1 MGGRLT
7 GEVAIVTGSTRGL
20 GREIA
25 RVFAEEGAAVIVTGR
40 DTERGE
46 GVAAALRGL
55 GPAAVF
61 IPADLA
67 VEEDCQRLVGGA
79 VQSFGRLSIL
89 VNNAYSSDAIAG
101 DRPVGDLTTAAWESI
116 LRVNLTAVIWMCRFA
131 VVEMRSSGG
140 GSIVN
145 ISARAAE
152 RGTPGMAAHAATK
165 GAINAL
171 TRSIAVDYAP
181 DHIRANA
188 VAPGH
193 VLHETRDADMTRDR
207 RDLLEGMHLT
217 RLATAT
223 DIAHGVLYLASRE
236 AEVVTGTILALD
248 GGSSTARAWTLG
260 GPDPRWRWPRP
271 EGRP

>member
-1 MGGRLT
+1 LS

-20 GREIA
+20 GREVA
-25 RVFAEEGAAVIVTGR
+25 RLFAEEGASVVVTGR
-40 DTERGE
+40 DAGRGE
-46 GVAAALRGL
+46 KVAGDLRETGAAAAFVAADL
-55 GPAAVF
+55 G
-61 IPADLA
+61 
-67 VEEDCQRLVGGA
+67 VEEDCRRLVET
-79 VQSFGRLSIL
+79 VVDTFGRLTIL
-89 VNNAYSSDAIAG
+89 VNNAYGSDAIG
-101 DRPVGDLTTAAWESI
+101 EDRPVGELTTAAWESI
-116 LRVNLTAVIWMCRFA
+116 LRINLTAVIWMCRFA
-131 VVEMRSSGG
+131 VREMCAGGG

-171 TRSIAVDYAP
+171 TRSIAVDYAR

-193 VLHETRDADMTRDR
+193 VLHETRDANLSGDR
-207 RDLLEGMHLT
+207 RAVLEGMHLT

-223 DIAHGVLYLASRE
+223 DVARGVLYLASRE
-236 AEVVTGTILALD
+236 AEVVTGTVLALD

-260 GPDPRWRWPRP
+260 GPDPRWSEPASQP
-271 EGRP
+271 

>member
-1 MGGRLT
+1 
-7 GEVAIVTGSTRGL
+7 V
-20 GREIA
+20 A
-25 RVFAEEGAAVIVTGR
+25 RVFAEEGAAVVVTGR
-40 DTERGE
+40 NIERGE
-46 GVAAALRGL
+46 QVAADLRGL
-55 GPAAVF
+55 GSAAAF
-61 IPADLA
+61 IAADLA
-67 VEEDCQRLVGGA
+67 AEDDCRRLIDTVVGT
-79 VQSFGRLSIL
+79 FGRLSIL
-89 VNNAYSSDAIAG
+89 VNNAYGSDAIAA
-101 DRPVGDLTTAAWESI
+101 DRPVGELTTAVWESI

-131 VVEMRSSGG
+131 VHAMQASGG

-171 TRSIAVDYAP
+171 TRSIAVDYAR

-193 VLHETRDADMTRDR
+193 VLHETRDADLPADR
-207 RDLLEGMHLT
+207 RAALEGMHLT

-223 DIAHGVLYLASRE
+223 DIALGVLYLASRE
-236 AEVVTGTILALD
+236 AEVVTGTVLALD

-260 GPDPRWRWPRP
+260 GPDPRWS
-271 EGRP
+271 GRDGRA